1 MKIKGAIFDLDGTL
15 LDSMFIWDSVGE
27 QYLRSIGI
35 CPEDDINEMIK
46 NMSMAQGAAYIQKTY
61 GVEKTSE
68 EIIAGANA
76 IVEHFYMDEV
86 QLKDGVRELLQY
98 LAENDVKMCIATATD
113 QYLVEAALT
122 RLGVRE
128 YFLEIFTCSDV
139 GHGKDEPHIYEAA
152 CRRLGTSKEYTLV
165 FEDAVYAIKT
175 AKSAGFSVAGVCDAS
190 EENQE
195 NVQKIS
201 DFYITDFRKAREII
215 I

>member
-46 NMSMAQGAAYIQKTY
+46 NMSMAQGAAYIQKAY